1 MSDSLDCIG
10 VINMDYMVKLLIL
23 KQSIISKQPS
33 LCACDT
39 NHNNVPRTLFLS
51 NDDYTQQRGLKKR
64 GQFMYKKAQTIHI
77 FKLEPSLTVYFL
89 PTD

>member
-10 VINMDYMVKLLIL
+10 VINMDYMIKLLIL
-23 KQSIISKQPS
+23 KQSIISKRPS

-51 NDDYTQQRGLKKR
+51 NDDYTQQRGLKKTR
-64 GQFMYKKAQTIHI
+64 SVYVQKKC
-77 FKLEPSLTVYFL
+77 KLSIYLSLNL
-89 PTD
+89 A